1 MNTQQ
6 APVKTGMLDFLR
18 MSSGNQLVIPVYQR
32 NYTWIANK
40 EVKQYFED
48 LTYVVN
54 GTYDKEN
61 DIIKEEVDGL
71 ANFFINIFDSKLR
84 IVWN

>member
-32 NYTWIANK
+32 NYT
-40 EVKQYFED
+40 
-48 LTYVVN
+48 
-54 GTYDKEN
+54 
-61 DIIKEEVDGL
+61 
-71 ANFFINIFDSKLR
+71 
-84 IVWN
+84 